1 MSLRQPAGD
10 HNSSKS
16 HRTTRFTIDSIL
28 DTSPSTRLLTDDEKS
43 VASLVVPNDDDL
55 ASATD
60 RDDEHGGAVP
70 LPLYQRPDEERN
82 QTMIDHVDEQLERID
97 EGRAADEETEQR
109 RVQCSSLLARTAAA
123 FHRRHQRQVAQ
134 LRSFSELFFAQY
146 QQYQRQLGNH
156 FHPDSAQPPSTVDV
170 PHAPLLGPLPAHRLL
185 GLDDRH
191 RPPDVVRST
200 LNAVHWGVPDQGS
213 QLPIPTSTSAH
224 PLTSRPSSSTVDW
237 STDDQQSSLPLTQL
251 GRFVDGST
259 VHHSTTHQTSTALGN
274 IFHDE
279 CNVVDYSSTKWASSN
294 NTGIKLLFLLLFTC
308 IH

>member
-1 MSLRQPAGD
+1 MSVRQP
-10 HNSSKS
+10 SQ
-16 HRTTRFTIDSIL
+16 RTTRFTIDSIL

-60 RDDEHGGAVP
+60 PDDEHGGAVP

-82 QTMIDHVDEQLERID
+82 QTMIDHVEEELERID

-156 FHPDSAQPPSTVDV
+156 FHQPSTVDV
-170 PHAPLLGPLPAHRLL
+170 PSAPLPGLLPAHSLL
-185 GLDDRH
+185 GRDDRH

-200 LNAVHWGVPDQGS
+200 LNAVHWGLPDQGS
-213 QLPIPTSTSAH
+213 HTSAH
-224 PLTSRPSSSTVDW
+224 ALTSRPSSSTVDW

-251 GRFVDGST
+251 GRFVDGSA
-259 VHHSTTHQTSTALGN
+259 VHHAATHQTSTARGSVYN
-274 IFHDE
+274 DE
-279 CNVVDYSSTKWASSN
+279 CNVVDYSSTKWPSSN
-294 NTGIKLLFLLLFTC
+294 NTGIQLSVLLLFKCT
-308 IH
+308 H